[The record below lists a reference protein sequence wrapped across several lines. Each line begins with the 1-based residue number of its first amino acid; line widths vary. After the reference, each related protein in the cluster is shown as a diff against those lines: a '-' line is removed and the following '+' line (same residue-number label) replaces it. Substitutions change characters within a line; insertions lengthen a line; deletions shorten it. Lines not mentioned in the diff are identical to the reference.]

1 MIEDKRK
8 IVTQILGSY
17 HQKGDE
23 HLYHCPYCGHH
34 KKKMSNSQWR
44 KRRNKKKMRRKWLE
58 GIKRGWGADAKLL
71 INYFRNKKPNWW

>member
-8 IVTQILGSY
+8 IVTQVLGSY

-34 KKKMSNSQWR
+34 KKKMS
-44 KRRNKKKMRRKWLE
+44 
-58 GIKRGWGADAKLL
+58 
-71 INYFRNKKPNWW
+71 INFANGYYLFSDIHLMEITK